1 MSFLYWPKVAVLALL
16 PVAAIA
22 QQVRP
27 ANPADA
33 NAAVREAGYVSAFGK
48 YRIAVDDQETPD
60 RAWRA
65 ANEEVGRSDP
75 HAGHM
80 AMPGMKAQPG
90 TQHASPTQTNPHAE
104 HMAMPGIGAKPT
116 GARSTS
122 TSPNPHDGH
131 GGHTDMQG
139 KQ

>member
-1 MSFLYWPKVAVLALL
+1 MSFLNWSKVAMLALL

-22 QQVRP
+22 QQVQA

-33 NAAVREAGYVSAFGK
+33 NAAVPEAGYVSAFAN
-48 YRIAVDDQETPD
+48 YRIAADDQQTPD
-60 RAWRA
+60 RAWRG

-90 TQHASPTQTNPHAE
+90 TQHASPTQSNPHAE
-104 HMAMPGIGAKPT
+104 HMAMPSIGAKST
-116 GARSTS
+116 GPRPTS
-122 TSPNPHDGH
+122 TSPNPHAGH